1 MFGIYVHIP
10 FCEKKCIYCDFYS
23 IERTEHIASF
33 VDLLCNEITFRS
45 KHSNNLPSA
54 TSVFFGGGTPSL
66 LSPDQLGL
74 IITTI
79 RENFVINN
87 DAEWT
92 MECNPGTITH
102 KSLCGYREL
111 GINRLSFGVQSFN
124 ESELAFLHRIHSPFQ
139 AEEAITL
146 ARKAGFDNVNL
157 DVMFA
162 LPLQTMDS
170 WKFTLEKV
178 IALAPEHISAYSLI
192 FEEGTPLFTMLQ
204 RGSVDKAPEEND
216 AEMYEYAIKR
226 LAKSGYRQYEVS
238 NFAQNNRECIH
249 NCTYWSGDEYVAFG
263 PSAHGL
269 INGKRYWN
277 FRSLTR
283 YTEIVADGELPMANS
298 EFLSD
303 AERMFERAFLEL
315 RAKGIRL
322 EEFRS
327 DFGIDISHALGNEL
341 ELWMREGLIEQSN
354 GRLRLTAS
362 GYLMCDELS
371 LRSIAAL
378 EKTAGT
384 EWQERVF
391 PDEEREPDEFT
402 YALPVLQQ

>member
-10 FCEKKCIYCDFYS
+10 FCKKKCNYCDFYS

-33 VDLLCNEITFRS
+33 VDTLCNEISIRGNQ
-45 KHSNNLPSA
+45 SNELPSA

-66 LSPDQLGL
+66 LSPEQLGR

-79 RENFVINN
+79 RQHFLVNN
-87 DAEWT
+87 EAEWT

-102 KSLCGYREL
+102 DSLCGYRKL

-124 ESELAFLHRIHSPFQ
+124 GSELTFLHRIHSPLQ

-146 ARKAGFDNVNL
+146 ARAAGFDNVNL

-162 LPLQTMDS
+162 LPSQTMES

-204 RGSVDKAPEEND
+204 QGSVSKAPEEHD
-216 AEMYEYAIKR
+216 AEMYEYAIKQ
-226 LAKSGYRQYEVS
+226 LVSAGYHQYEVS
-238 NFAQNNRECIH
+238 NFAQNGYECIH
-249 NCTYWSGDEYVAFG
+249 NCTYWSGDEYISFG

-269 INGKRYWN
+269 VRGKRYWN
-277 FRSLTR
+277 FRSLSR
-283 YTEIVADGELPMANS
+283 YTELLGKGELPVANA
-298 EFLSD
+298 EFLTVS
-303 AERMFERAFLEL
+303 ERMFERAFLEL

-322 EEFRS
+322 EEFQH
-327 DFGIDISHALGNEL
+327 DFGIDICYALDKEL
-341 ELWMREGLIEQSN
+341 ELWEHEGLIVQLN
-354 GRLRLTAS
+354 GRLRLTAT

-371 LRSIAAL
+371 LRTIAAL
-378 EKTAGT
+378 EKAVGT
-384 EWQERVF
+384 EWHERTF
-391 PDEEREPDEFT
+391 PEEEREQDEFT
-402 YALPVLQQ
+402 YALPVLQS

>member
-33 VDLLCNEITFRS
+33 VDTLCNEITLRAS
-45 KHSNNLPSA
+45 HSELLPSA

-66 LSPDQLGL
+66 LSPEQLGR

-79 RENFVINN
+79 RRFYTINT

-102 KSLCGYREL
+102 TSLCGYREA

-124 ESELAFLHRIHSPFQ
+124 ESELEFLHRIHSPHQ
-139 AEEAITL
+139 AEEAIVL
-146 ARKAGFDNVNL
+146 ARAAGFDNVNL

-162 LPLQTMDS
+162 LPNQTMQS
-170 WKFTLEKV
+170 WQFTLNTV

-204 RGSVDKAPEEND
+204 RGVVRQAAEEHD
-216 AEMYEYAIKR
+216 ALLYEYAIER
-226 LAKSGYRQYEVS
+226 LAAAGYQQYEVS
-238 NFAQNNRECIH
+238 NFAQKGRECIH
-249 NCTYWSGDEYVAFG
+249 NCTYWSGDEYIAFG

-269 INGKRYWN
+269 VNGSRYWN

-283 YTEIVADGELPMANS
+283 YTESIKDGKLPVANS
-298 EFLSD
+298 ELLSRT
-303 AERMFERAFLEL
+303 ERMFERAFLEL
-315 RAKGIRL
+315 RSRGIRIQ
-322 EEFRS
+322 EFKE
-327 DFGIDISHALGNEL
+327 DFDIDIILSLGKGV
-341 ELWMREGLIEQSN
+341 ELWHSEGLVEQSS
-354 GRLRLTAS
+354 GRLRLTAA
-362 GYLMCDELS
+362 GYMVCDELS
-371 LRSIAAL
+371 LRTIAAL
-378 EKTAGT
+378 EKIAGT
-384 EWQERVF
+384 EWQERAF
-391 PDEEREPDEFT
+391 PEEERESDEFT
-402 YALPVLQQ
+402 FALPVVG